1 MKLNHPLYLLHFF
14 FKYHFLSL
22 YPRFSVNR
30 EEMMPGKTKFIK
42 KDISPGKAVPILWP
56 GRSGRQKL
64 IPIFGY

>member
-42 KDISPGKAVPILWP
+42 KDISLLVKLFQFF
-56 GRSGRQKL
+56 GRKKQ
-64 IPIFGY
+64 